1 MVLMNIGKS
10 RSLYKKALKLM
21 PGGVNSPVRAFK
33 SVGGEPLFIKKG
45 AGPHIFDEDDNEFI
59 DYCMSWGPLI
69 LGHADDDVVLAVI
82 DAARSGTS
90 FGAPNRYEVELAE
103 MVIQRFP
110 SIDVVRFVNS
120 GTEAAMSAIR
130 LARGFTGKKKIIK
143 FDGCYHGHADSL
155 LVAGGSGIATFGI
168 PDSAGVNPDNVKD
181 TLVVPFNDSDRLEQ
195 VLISEGADIAAVIME
210 PVPCNYGLILPEK
223 GFLKKTRVLCDRYG
237 VLLVFDEVITGFR
250 LAAGGAQEYFGIS
263 SDITILGKIIG
274 GGLPVGA
281 YGASRDIMKKIA
293 PDGPVYQAGTLSGN
307 PLAMSAGIA
316 TLKKIEE
323 TNVYKVLSEK
333 SLKLKTLLG
342 PIIEMYRGEVLLQQ
356 IESIFAVFF
365 TNSKT
370 ITRLKSVKECDM
382 KLFSEYHSEM
392 LDSGIYLSPSGFE
405 VGFLSSVHTDE
416 DLEKTAVALSGAMA
430 KILG

>member
-1 MVLMNIGKS
+1 MNIGKS